1 MNIVLLAGI
10 VINVLTAIPVF
21 LQLRKHPRGLFVL
34 FFTEMW
40 ERFSYYGMRAL
51 LIYYLT
57 QHFLF
62 EDRDA
67 GGQYAAYTTLI
78 YLLPLVGG
86 ILADKYLGTRKAIM
100 FGAVLLTLGQLG
112 LAIEGPPAKQ
122 TLTYQGHT
130 YAFQVTGRA
139 SARHV
144 QLRVGD
150 GAYDFAAD
158 SGGGLAVKGLPA
170 ASPLPGVLSKGSY
183 TLAVQKRNPLFLNV
197 FYLALS
203 LIIIGVGYLKA
214 NISTIAGQ
222 LYPQGDPRRDSGFT
236 LYYYGMNLGAFWAA
250 IICGWVGQSVGWWA
264 GFGLGGIGMA
274 LGLIIFV
281 LGKPL
286 LEGNG
291 EAPAPAEL
299 KRPVAGPVKL
309 EGSLYLLG
317 LVGVAAVYVLLR
329 HNAVVGALLGL
340 GSVLV
345 LGYLAWFMIRRC
357 DKIARERLGLAL
369 ILLLGSAVFWA
380 LFELQ
385 GSAISLFTD
394 RNVQLP
400 SNGFWTVTAPQT
412 QSFNPAFIL
421 IFAPVFAALWARLGR
436 VGKDPSPTAKFG
448 LALLQVGVAFLVLV
462 WGAHF
467 VDAQYREPLLVL
479 VISYLLQTTG
489 EFCLSPIGLS
499 EITKLAP
506 AVLVSTLM
514 AVWYLS
520 ISWGEWMGGKITQ
533 LAGTDTVGGQVLDPR
548 LALNTSTHIFG
559 IIGWAAIG
567 FGVAFLVATP
577 WLKRWAHRVAAV
589 DAEPEEV
596 GVLPAAIQVEHG

>member
-10 VINVLTAIPVF
+10 IINVLTAIPVVM
-21 LQLRKHPRGLFVL
+21 QLRSHPRGLVVL

-62 EDRDA
+62 EDKDA
-67 GGQYAAYTTLI
+67 AGQYGAYATLI
-78 YLLPLVGG
+78 YLMPLIGG
-86 ILADKYLGTRKAIM
+86 ILADKFLGTRKAIM
-100 FGAVLLTLGQLG
+100 SGAVLLCAGQLA
-112 LAIEGPPAKQ
+112 LAIQGPAAKQ
-122 TLTYQGHT
+122 TLTYQGHA

-139 SARHV
+139 SARHA
-144 QLRVGD
+144 QLKVGD
-150 GAYDFAAD
+150 AAYDFSAD
-158 SGGGLAVKGLPA
+158 KAGGFDIKGLPA
-170 ASPLPGVLSKGSY
+170 ASPLPATLAKGSY
-183 TLAVQKRNPLFLNV
+183 TIAVQKRDPLYLNV

-214 NISTIAGQ
+214 NISSIAGQ

-236 LYYYGMNLGAFWAA
+236 LYYYGMNLGAFWSA
-250 IICGWVGQSVGWWA
+250 IICGAVGQTVGWWA
-264 GFGLGGIGMA
+264 GFGLAGIGMT
-274 LGLIIFV
+274 LGLVVFIF
-281 LGKPL
+281 GKPL
-286 LEGNG
+286 LQGKG
-291 EAPAPAEL
+291 EPPAPEKL
-299 KRPVAGPVKL
+299 KRPVAGPIKL

-317 LVGVAAVYVLLR
+317 LVGVAAVFLLLR
-329 HNAVVGALLGL
+329 HNAIVGTMLGI

-345 LGYLAWFMIRRC
+345 LGYLAWFMIRQC
-357 DKIARERLGLAL
+357 NKVERERLGLAL
-369 ILLLGSAVFWA
+369 ILLAGSAVFWA

-400 SNGFWTVTAPQT
+400 AQGFWTITAPQT

-436 VGKDPSPTAKFG
+436 IGKDPSPTAKFG

-462 WGAHF
+462 WGARF
-467 VDAQYREPLLVL
+467 VDAQYREPLMVL
-479 VISYLLQTTG
+479 ILSYLLQTTG

-506 AVLVSTLM
+506 AALISTLM

-520 ISWGEWMGGKITQ
+520 ISWGEWVGGRITQ
-533 LAGTDTVGGQVLDPR
+533 LAGTETVGGQVLDPK
-548 LALNTSTHIFG
+548 LALDTSTHIFG
-559 IIGWAAIG
+559 IIGWAAVG
-567 FGVAFLVATP
+567 FGVVFLVATP
-577 WLKRWAHRVAAV
+577 WLKRWANRVPTLGP
-589 DAEPEEV
+589 DLELP
-596 GVLPAAIQVEHG
+596 GVSPALVNAEHG